1 MTTLTRTLLVACAT
15 LVFGASVA
23 YAQPNHS
30 RHGDQ
35 RPNAH
40 QSQGKSH
47 HTGQRPH
54 NKPPKHAYQPQ
65 GKPHHYGQRPHTK
78 PPKHAYRPAHSAYRP
93 GHAHGARPPAYRPP
107 PRHAHRGAGPNR
119 NWYQGSR
126 LPPAY
131 RTHHYVVNDWRGH
144 RLHAPARGQYWVQN
158 GADYLLVAIATGVIV
173 QIVLSN

>member
-40 QSQGKSH
+40 QSHGKSH
-47 HTGQRPH
+47 HKGQRPH
-54 NKPPKHAYQPQ
+54 NKPPNHAYQPQ
-65 GKPHHYGQRPHTK
+65 SKPHHYEQRPHTK
-78 PPKHAYRPAHSAYRP
+78 PPNHAYRPAHPGYRP

-107 PRHAHRGAGPNR
+107 PRHAYRGAGPHH

-131 RTHHYVVNDWRGH
+131 RTQHYVVNDWRGH
-144 RLHAPARGQYWVQN
+144 RLHAPARGHYWVQN